1 MDDGTRLHAADAT
14 DESGWIIHA
23 SVGSIG
29 STTTAAAAAAG
40 PPTAT
45 GATAIATSNA
55 AAASR
60 TSQWVSKFVAES
72 IPAAAVAATR
82 GTATSGAAW

>member
-14 DESGWIIHA
+14 DESGWIVHA
-23 SVGSIG
+23 SVGSVD
-29 STTTAAAAAAG
+29 STTTTAAAG